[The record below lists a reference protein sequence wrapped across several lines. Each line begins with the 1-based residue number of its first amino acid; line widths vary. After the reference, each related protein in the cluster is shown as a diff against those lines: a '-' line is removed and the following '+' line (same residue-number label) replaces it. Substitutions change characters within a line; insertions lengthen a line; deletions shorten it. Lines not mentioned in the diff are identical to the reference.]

1 VKELLYNLESLTPGQ
16 EDFHTTI
23 TKVMEDLKP
32 HNDSEEKND
41 LPELEK
47 SIGAERSK
55 DAAAQ
60 FNRTKK
66 FVPTR

>member
-16 EDFHTTI
+16 ADFHMTLA
-23 TKVMEDLKP
+23 KVMEHLKP

-41 LPELEK
+41 LPQLETL
-47 SIGAERSK
+47 IGAEGSK

-60 FNRTKK
+60 FSRTKK